1 MFFDIDIW
9 RFIITFG
16 FAKSLTWKR
25 DDDLYLFH
33 IGTISEGDEVAIKII
48 FLPFLLMVGFDKS
61 VKQH

>member
-1 MFFDIDIW
+1 MFFDLDIW

-16 FAKSLTWKR
+16 FAKSLTWEK
-25 DDDLYLFH
+25 DGDLYLLH

-61 VKQH
+61 KGT